1 MLYWLTY
8 LFKYSSEYSDIS
20 SDTDANLSDLLD
32 NLEPD
37 KHSTAVISDLLAI
50 LENGE
55 PSDADVSDLFSK
67 IKKQERSIHEEEAR
81 KLLKIKEEPVSKK

>member
-1 MLYWLTY
+1 MVSTA
-8 LFKYSSEYSDIS
+8 FQYSSELSDIS
-20 SDTDANLSDLLD
+20 SDSDANLSDLLD

-37 KHSTAVISDLLAI
+37 THTTAVISDLLAK
-50 LENGE
+50 LESGE

-81 KLLKIKEEPVSKK
+81 KRLKIKEEPVFKK